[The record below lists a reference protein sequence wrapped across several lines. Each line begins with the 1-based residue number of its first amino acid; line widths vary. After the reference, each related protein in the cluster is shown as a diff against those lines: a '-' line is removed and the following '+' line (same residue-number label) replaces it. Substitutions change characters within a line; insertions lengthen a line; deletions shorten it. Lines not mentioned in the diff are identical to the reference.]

1 MVKSKFCTTVI
12 LMLATVATLLTG
24 CSELSQL
31 TGGLIPG
38 NSEPLTGEWTMGFQN
53 NDQVTK
59 ANLRLKQK
67 GEKFVGVGQ
76 EDNGRKFKL
85 FNGIVKD
92 GQLTFNKSYLDQNPS
107 EANLVVTYSGAMQM
121 LNDPDYKGPYLTGQ
135 YSATSQSGTLTGEW
149 EAQLVNAPKGDAKPA
164 AQAPGPAA
172 NNPPAEADGT
182 ISDTKAP
189 DLSGKWQIAFRHN
202 FKIIKSTM
210 FIEQEGGKLAGRGVD
225 TNTNERFVIEK
236 GWYNYPKVTFVR
248 KYTKGK
254 DAASTRSWTFKGEVS
269 VVHDADYQGP
279 YMKGEFQG
287 GGDWEGQQVK

>member
-1 MVKSKFCTTVI
+1 MVKSKFRTNVI
-12 LMLATVATLLTG
+12 LLVGMLATLLTG
-24 CSELSQL
+24 CGDLSQL
-31 TGGLIPG
+31 TGGLLGG
-38 NSEPLTGEWTMGFQN
+38 NKEPLTGEWTLGYQN

-59 ANLRLKQK
+59 AKVRLKQK

-76 EDNGRKFKL
+76 EEQGRKFKIL
-85 FNGIVKD
+85 DGSINKD
-92 GQLTFNKSYLDQNPS
+92 GQLTFNKAYVDQKPS
-107 EANLVVTYSGAMQM
+107 EVNLVVTYTGVMQM

-135 YSATSQSGTLTGEW
+135 YQSVSQAGTLSGEW
-149 EAQLVNAPKGDAKPA
+149 EAQLTNAPKGDA
-164 AQAPGPAA
+164 APT
-172 NNPPAEADGT
+172 PPAEPTQQQAPEST

-189 DLSGKWQIAFRHN
+189 DLSGKWSIAFRHN

-210 FIEQEGGKLAGRGVD
+210 FIEQDGDKLRGHGVD

-236 GWYNYPKVTFVR
+236 GWYNFPKVTIVR

-254 DAASTRSWTFKGEVS
+254 DAASTRSWTYKGEVS
-269 VVHDADYQGP
+269 VVKDADYQGP